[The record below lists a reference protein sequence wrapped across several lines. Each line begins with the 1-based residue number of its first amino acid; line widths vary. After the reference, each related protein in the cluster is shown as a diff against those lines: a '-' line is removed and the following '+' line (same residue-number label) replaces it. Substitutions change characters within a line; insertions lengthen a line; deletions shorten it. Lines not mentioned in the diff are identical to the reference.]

1 MPLIMLSSPHA
12 HGGDSIRMMMFTVV
26 LALLPA
32 ALFSVYLFGW
42 LSVFMIVTCMLTAL
56 LTEAAC
62 LKLMQRPLSTLL
74 DNSAA
79 LTGLFLALTLPAA
92 TPWWMAVLGS
102 VFAIVLGKQVYGGLG
117 YNIFNPA
124 LSARVI
130 LLISFPLN
138 MTTWIIPMSVHMGV
152 DVNSA
157 TAGLNLYDISQCL
170 SLFFSGFDAL
180 PIVAQQGLD
189 AISMASPLGHVKTE
203 ATLGIP
209 VGEALNAYHYTVLD
223 AFLGFETGSLGETSA
238 LALLIGGIF
247 LLARHSITWHIPF
260 SYLGTVALLAAVFSA
275 ISPDQFTP
283 PMFHLFAGGLMLCA
297 FFMATDPVSSPVT
310 PLGQIVFGVGCGVL
324 TWSIRSFG
332 GYPEGAM
339 FAVLLMNCAVPLID
353 HYCRPRVYGHEKEGR
368 EKGQAES

>member
-1 MPLIMLSSPHA
+1 MSLIMLSSPHA
-12 HGGDSIRMMMFTVV
+12 HGGDSIRMMMFTVI

-32 ALFSVYLFGW
+32 SLFSVYLFGW
-42 LSVFMIVTCMLTAL
+42 LSVLIIVTCMLTAL

-62 LKLMQRPLSTLL
+62 LKLMQRPLSALL

-79 LTGLFLALTLPAA
+79 LTGLFLALTLPAT
-92 TPWWMAVLGS
+92 TPWWMAVVGS
-102 VFAIVLGKQVYGGLG
+102 IFAIVLGKQVYGGLG

-138 MTTWIIPMSVHMGV
+138 MTTWIIPMSIHMGAV
-152 DVNSA
+152 TPTV
-157 TAGLNLYDISQCL
+157 NLYDFSQCL
-170 SLFFSGFDAL
+170 TLFFGGVNAL
-180 PIVAQQGLD
+180 PAVIAQGLD
-189 AISMASPLGHVKTE
+189 AISMASPLGQVKTQ
-203 ATLGIP
+203 ATLGVP
-209 VGEALNAYHYTVLD
+209 VGQALAAYHYNVLD
-223 AFLGFETGSLGETSA
+223 AFLGFEAGSIGETSA

-260 SYLGTVALLAAVFSA
+260 AYLGTVALLSA
-275 ISPDQFTP
+275 IFSSIAPDQFTP

-310 PLGQIVFGVGCGVL
+310 PNGQIVFGIGCGII

-339 FAVLLMNCAVPLID
+339 FSVLLMNCAVPLID
-353 HYCRPRVYGHEKEGR
+353 HYFRPRVYGHAK
-368 EKGQAES
+368 EKGDS

>member
-12 HGGDSIRMMMFTVV
+12 HGGDSIRMMMFTVM
-26 LALLPA
+26 LALMPA

-42 LSVFMIVTCMLTAL
+42 LSVLMIVTCMLAAL

-62 LKLMQRPLSTLL
+62 LKLMKRPLSALL

-152 DVNSA
+152 DINSA
-157 TAGLNLYDISQCL
+157 AAGLNLYDFSQSL
-170 SLFFSGFDAL
+170 TLFFSGFDAL
-180 PIVAQQGLD
+180 PVVAQHGLD

-209 VGEALNAYHYTVLD
+209 VAEALATYHYNVLD
-223 AFLGFETGSLGETSA
+223 AFLGFEPGSLGETSA

-247 LLARHSITWHIPF
+247 LLARHSITWHIPL

-275 ISPDQFTP
+275 ISPEQFTP

-310 PLGQIVFGVGCGVL
+310 PIGQIVFGIGCGII

-339 FAVLLMNCAVPLID
+339 FSVLLMNCAVPLID
-353 HYCRPRVYGHEKEGR
+353 HYCRPRVYGHEKE
-368 EKGQAES
+368 KTES

>member
-12 HGGDSIRMMMFTVV
+12 HGGDSIRMMMFTVI

-32 ALFSVYLFGW
+32 TLFSVYLFGW
-42 LSVFMIVTCMLTAL
+42 LSVLIIVTCMLTAL
-56 LTEAAC
+56 LTEAVC
-62 LKLMQRPLSTLL
+62 LKLMKRPLSALL

-117 YNIFNPA
+117 HNIFNPA

-138 MTTWIIPMSVHMGV
+138 MTTWIIPMSIHMGGV
-152 DVNSA
+152 
-157 TAGLNLYDISQCL
+157 TPGLDLYDFSQAL
-170 SLFFSGFDAL
+170 TLFLAGADAL
-180 PIVAQQGLD
+180 PVVVQQGLD

-203 ATLGIP
+203 ATLGVP
-209 VGEALNAYHYTVLD
+209 VADALAAYHYNVLD
-223 AFLGFETGSLGETSA
+223 AFLGFEAGSIGETSA

-260 SYLGTVALLAAVFSA
+260 SYLGTVALLAAIFSTV
-275 ISPDQFTP
+275 SPEQFTT

-310 PLGQIVFGVGCGVL
+310 PNGQIVFGIGCGVI

-339 FAVLLMNCAVPLID
+339 FSVLLMNCAVPLID
-353 HYCRPRVYGHEKEGR
+353 HYCRPRVYGHEKD
-368 EKGQAES
+368 KGES

>member
-12 HGGDSIRMMMFTVV
+12 HGGNSIRMVMFTVM

-32 ALFSVYLFGW
+32 TLFSVYLFGW
-42 LSVFMIVTCMLTAL
+42 LSVLMILTCMLTAL
-56 LTEAAC
+56 LSEAVC
-62 LKLMQRPLSTLL
+62 LTLMKRPLSALL

-117 YNIFNPA
+117 HNIFNPA

-152 DVNSA
+152 DMHAA
-157 TAGLNLYDISQCL
+157 TAGLNLYDLSQTL
-170 SLFFSGFDAL
+170 TLFFGGFHAL
-180 PIVAQQGLD
+180 PVVVQHGLD

-209 VGEALNAYHYTVLD
+209 VAEALAAYHYNVLD
-223 AFLGFETGSLGETSA
+223 AFLGFEPGSIGETSA

-275 ISPDQFTP
+275 ISPEQFTT

-310 PLGQIVFGVGCGVL
+310 PLGQIVFGIGCGII

-339 FAVLLMNCAVPLID
+339 FSVLLMNCAVPLID
-353 HYCRPRVYGHEKEGR
+353 HYCRPRVYGHVKESS
-368 EKGQAES
+368 ES

>member
-12 HGGDSIRMMMFTVV
+12 HGGDSIRMMMFTVII
-26 LALLPA
+26 ALLPA
-32 ALFSVYLFGW
+32 SIFSVYLFGW
-42 LSVFMIVTCMLTAL
+42 LALLMIVTCMGVAL
-56 LTEAAC
+56 LTEAIC
-62 LKLMQRPLSTLL
+62 LALMRRPLNTLL

-138 MTTWIIPMSVHMGV
+138 MTTWIIPMSATMGV
-152 DVNSA
+152 THGGMD
-157 TAGLNLYDISQCL
+157 LYNLSQCL
-170 SLFFSGFDAL
+170 TLFFGGFDAL
-180 PIVAQQGLD
+180 PAVAQHGLD
-189 AISMASPLGHVKTE
+189 AISMASPLGHVKTA
-203 ATLGIP
+203 ATLGISAP
-209 VGEALNAYHYTVLD
+209 AALASYHYHLLD
-223 AFLGFETGSLGETSA
+223 AFLGFEAGSIGETSA

-260 SYLGTVALLAAVFSA
+260 SYLGTVALLAAIFNTIA
-275 ISPDQFTP
+275 PDHFTP
-283 PMFHLFAGGLMLCA
+283 PMFNLFAGGLMLCA

-310 PLGQIVFGVGCGVL
+310 PIGQIVFGIGCGII

-339 FAVLLMNCAVPLID
+339 FSVLLMNCAVPLID
-353 HYCRPRVYGHEKEGR
+353 HYCRPRVYGHEQ
-368 EKGQAES
+368 EKPES

>member
-12 HGGDSIRMMMFTVV
+12 HGGDSIRMMMLTVV
-26 LALLPA
+26 IALLPA
-32 ALFSVYLFGW
+32 SLFSVYLFGW
-42 LSVFMIVTCMLTAL
+42 LSVLMIATCMLTAL
-56 LTEAAC
+56 ITEAAC
-62 LKLMQRPLSTLL
+62 LKLMKRPLSTLL

-79 LTGLFLALTLPAA
+79 LTGLFLALTLPAL

-130 LLISFPLN
+130 LLISFPLS
-138 MTTWIIPMSVHMGV
+138 MTSWIIPMSADLAATG
-152 DVNSA
+152 SA
-157 TAGLNLYDISQCL
+157 LNLYDLSQSL
-170 SLFFSGFDAL
+170 TLFFAGSQAL
-180 PIVAQQGLD
+180 PVVIQHGLD
-189 AISMASPLGHVKTE
+189 AITMASPLGHVKTE
-203 ATLGIP
+203 ATLGVP
-209 VGEALNAYHYTVLD
+209 VTAALSAYHYSYLD
-223 AFLGFETGSLGETSA
+223 AFLGFEAGSIGETSA

-260 SYLGTVALLAAVFSA
+260 SYLATVALLAAVFSA
-275 ISPDQFTP
+275 IAPDQFAP
-283 PMFHLFAGGLMLCA
+283 PMFHLFAGGLILCA

-310 PLGQIVFGVGCGVL
+310 PIGQIVFGIGCGIL
-324 TWSIRSFG
+324 TWCIRSFG

-353 HYCRPRVYGHEKEGR
+353 HYCRPRVYGHHKD
-368 EKGQAES
+368 AA